1 MSRFTRSLHT
11 ISRTDTPCRR
21 TIANAKILAAAGR
34 SAARFINRRGQNASP
49 PPSPKRDSVIS
60 DAMRIS
66 EHAAPDPHQNRN
78 AERELTV
85 PDPPWSCA

>member
-1 MSRFTRSLHT
+1 MHRPRP
-11 ISRTDTPCRR
+11 R
-21 TIANAKILAAAGR
+21 
-34 SAARFINRRGQNASP
+34 Q
-49 PPSPKRDSVIS
+49 KREPVMS

-85 PDPPWSCA
+85 PDPRIAIA